1 MIGKPSLWLLLQN
14 IRSRRRR
21 ILRINVRS
29 CSRRKVRR
37 KARNNTVS
45 VEAMP
50 TLNRAIKLA
59 SFMAPFTPLLNNGEP
74 TTSQGSNQAA
84 GECLKHKLA

>member
-1 MIGKPSLWLLLQN
+1 M
-14 IRSRRRR
+14 RSRRRR

-45 VEAMP
+45 VEAIP

-59 SFMAPFTPLLNNGEP
+59 SFVAPFTPLLNNGEP
-74 TTSQGSNQAA
+74 TTSQGCNQAI
-84 GECLKHKLA
+84 GEGLKHKLA